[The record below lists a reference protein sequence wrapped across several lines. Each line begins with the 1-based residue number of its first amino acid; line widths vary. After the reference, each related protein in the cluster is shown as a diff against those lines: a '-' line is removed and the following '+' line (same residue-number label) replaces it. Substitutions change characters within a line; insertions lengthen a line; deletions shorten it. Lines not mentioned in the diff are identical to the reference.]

1 MVERQNKNTGLME
14 VHVPGL
20 VTEIRE
26 KVLNLNN
33 EKLTAYRLGNCQ
45 INYPD
50 GGKGDVLTR
59 FYSKSIKAHPDV
71 FKVGGQISLS
81 ISTEGEF
88 AGRAVAHL
96 PGATVDIARLL
107 GIKAVE
113 TATMVPSMQ
122 ESIVEDN
129 VIEQELVI

>member
-14 VHVPGL
+14 VYVPAL
-20 VTEIRE
+20 VTEIKE

-71 FKVGGQISLS
+71 FKVGEQIS
-81 ISTEGEF
+81 IAIQTEGEY
-88 AGRAVAHL
+88 AGRAVAQL
-96 PGATVDIARLL
+96 SGTTVDIARLL

-113 TATMVPSMQ
+113 TASMTPSMQ

-129 VIEQELVI
+129 VIEKELVI